1 MKRINMF
8 KPIKS
13 SICPFELHWMS
24 MRGGG
29 GGGGGGGEGGGG
41 GGGYGAPFYYLLL
54 IHTYS

>member
-29 GGGGGGGEGGGG
+29 GGGGEAGGG